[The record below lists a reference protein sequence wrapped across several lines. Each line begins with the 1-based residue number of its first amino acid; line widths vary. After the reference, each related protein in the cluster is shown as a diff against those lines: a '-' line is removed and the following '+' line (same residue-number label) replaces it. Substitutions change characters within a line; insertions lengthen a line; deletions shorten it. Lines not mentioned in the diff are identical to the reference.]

1 MAGFDNTSGVASGG
15 VPYQPAYTIQ
25 PKYGFR
31 YSTQPFVDPYQDTY
45 NPKYTAPP
53 QKQIIPPNSTVPII
67 ENNDSNNNDVANAN
81 QSAVTQ
87 MSIDAAQAANTRDYD
102 LEEKGVFDRGQV
114 YGPSASNALGAMIP
128 GYGFM
133 SGLTGPAV
141 PTSGYGSPGSISSLT
156 GGVFD
161 DQSRSYN
168 PVTGVYNQEYG
179 TQRAFT
185 DRMVENPVG
194 MFTGDPKNAYDYQD
208 VNAVNANTMH
218 SKSMQQSVNFI
229 DTHPMHAGKSEREKD
244 NLKDEAAKIHL
255 MDMGIPEHSAEVGTP
270 THDAMVDPSSY
281 SDSGAAPKGSQY
293 SKTGVFSSGMPSGGV
308 DVSDPNS
315 TGASTGIGGSASG
328 VSGLGDESGQ
338 GTGSSSSSATAGQ
351 DTATSGPTGTS
362 YADDAQGSGGG
373 GGK

>member
-87 MSIDAAQAANTRDYD
+87 MSIDAAQAANTRDYN

-194 MFTGDPKNAYDYQD
+194 MFTGDPKNAYAYQD
-208 VNAVNANTMH
+208 VNAANANTMH

-362 YADDAQGSGGG
+362 YADDAQASGGG

>member
-194 MFTGDPKNAYDYQD
+194 MFTGDPKNAYAYQD
-208 VNAVNANTMH
+208 VNAANANTMH

-362 YADDAQGSGGG
+362 YADDAQASGGG

>member
-194 MFTGDPKNAYDYQD
+194 MFTGDPKNAYAYQD
-208 VNAVNANTMH
+208 VNAANANTMH

-281 SDSGAAPKGSQY
+281 SNSGAAPKGSQY

-362 YADDAQGSGGG
+362 YADDAQASGGG

>member
-1 MAGFDNTSGVASGG
+1 
-15 VPYQPAYTIQ
+15 
-25 PKYGFR
+25 
-31 YSTQPFVDPYQDTY
+31 
-45 NPKYTAPP
+45 
-53 QKQIIPPNSTVPII
+53 
-67 ENNDSNNNDVANAN
+67 
-81 QSAVTQ
+81 

>member
-194 MFTGDPKNAYDYQD
+194 MFTGDPKNAYAYQD
-208 VNAVNANTMH
+208 VNAANANTMH